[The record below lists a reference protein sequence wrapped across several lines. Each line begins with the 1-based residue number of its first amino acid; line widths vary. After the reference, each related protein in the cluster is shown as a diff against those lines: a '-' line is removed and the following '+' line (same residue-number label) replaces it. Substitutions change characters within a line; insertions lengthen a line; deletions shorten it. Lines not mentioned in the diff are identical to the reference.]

1 MTMAG
6 GFEERCIISGIGQSE
21 VGRRITRGVMALT
34 LDACIEAIADA
45 GLEPKDIDGVF
56 SWPGAVT
63 RAEGL
68 APSSPGSSGP
78 GVHAVIDALRLDT
91 NWYAAGPETPGMLAA
106 VIHGCLAVASGM
118 CRHVLVYRALDE
130 ATAWRTNT
138 QRVATDAEGV
148 TGNMQW
154 ILPFGAFSGPNWMA
168 LYARRH
174 MHEYGTTREQIAQIS
189 LNARR
194 NAALNPKAVLTSELT
209 LDDYLS
215 STMISDPLCLYDCDI
230 AIDGATAV
238 VISDAAHAPDTPN
251 KAIHFEA
258 VGSAL
263 HGRASWDQW
272 EDMTTTAAMS
282 AGGHLWSRTDLT
294 PADVDC
300 AQLYDGF
307 TVLTLYWLEGLRFC
321 GHGESGA
328 FVEGGERIS
337 LTGELPLATSGG
349 QLSGG
354 RLHSFGHLYEAC
366 LQLRGD
372 AGEHQ
377 VPGAKVVAVSAGAG
391 PLASC
396 LLLRT

>member
-1 MTMAG
+1 M
-6 GFEERCIISGIGQSE
+6 
-21 VGRRITRGVMALT
+21 
-34 LDACIEAIADA
+34 
-45 GLEPKDIDGVF
+45 
-56 SWPGAVT
+56 
-63 RAEGL
+63 
-68 APSSPGSSGP
+68 
-78 GVHAVIDALRLDT
+78 
-91 NWYAAGPETPGMLAA
+91 
-106 VIHGCLAVASGM
+106 
-118 CRHVLVYRALDE
+118 
-130 ATAWRTNT
+130 
-138 QRVATDAEGV
+138 
-148 TGNMQW
+148 MQW
-154 ILPFGAFSGPNWMA
+154 ILPFGAFSGPNWMG

-209 LDDYLS
+209 LEDYMS
-215 STMISDPLCLYDCDI
+215 SQMISDPLCLYDCDI

-238 VISDAAHAPDTPN
+238 IISDVAYAPDAPHQ
-251 KAIHFEA
+251 ALHFEA

-282 AGGHLWSRTDLT
+282 AGKHLWSRTDLK
-294 PADVDC
+294 PADVDV

-307 TVLTLYWLEGLRFC
+307 TVLSLYWLEGLQFC
-321 GHGESGA
+321 GKGESGA

-349 QLSGG
+349 QLSAG
-354 RLHSFGHLYEAC
+354 RLHAFGHLHEAC
-366 LQLRGD
+366 LQLRGA
-372 AGEHQ
+372 AGQRQ
-377 VPGAKVVAVSAGAG
+377 VPEAKVAAVSAGAG

>member
-1 MTMAG
+1 MT
-6 GFEERCIISGIGQSE
+6 ESLEQRCIISGIGQSE
-21 VGRRITRGVMALT
+21 VGRRVTRGVMALT
-34 LDACIEAIADA
+34 LDACLEAIGDA
-45 GLEPKDIDGVF
+45 GLTPADIDGVV
-56 SWPGAVT
+56 SWPGAIS

-68 APSSPGSSGP
+68 APPGPGSSGP
-78 GVHAVIDALRLDT
+78 GVHAVIDALRLNT
-91 NWYAAGPETPGMLAA
+91 NWHYGGPETPGMLAS
-106 VIHGCLAVASGM
+106 VIQGCMAVATGM

-130 ATAWRTNT
+130 ATAWRANT
-138 QRVATDAEGV
+138 DRVATDPGGV
-148 TGNMQW
+148 AGMMQW
-154 ILPFGAFSGPNWMA
+154 ILPFGAFSGPNWMG

-209 LDDYLS
+209 LEDYMS
-215 STMISDPLCLYDCDI
+215 SQMISDPLCLYDCDI

-238 VISDAAHAPDTPN
+238 IISDVAYAPDAPHQ
-251 KAIHFEA
+251 ALHFEA

-282 AGGHLWSRTDLT
+282 AGTHLWSRTDLR
-294 PADVDC
+294 PADVDV

-307 TVLTLYWLEGLRFC
+307 TVLSLYWLEGLQFC
-321 GHGESGA
+321 GKGESGA

-349 QLSGG
+349 QLSAG
-354 RLHSFGHLYEAC
+354 RLHSFGHLHEAC
-366 LQLRGD
+366 LQLRGA
-372 AGEHQ
+372 AGQRQ
-377 VPGAKVVAVSAGAG
+377 VPGAKVAAVSAGAG

>member
-1 MTMAG
+1 MADR
-6 GFEERCIISGIGQSE
+6 FEDRCIISGIGQSE
-21 VGRRITRGVMALT
+21 VGRHVTRGVMALT
-34 LDACIEAIADA
+34 LDACLEAIADA
-45 GLEPKDIDGVF
+45 GLAPADIDGVF
-56 SWPGAVT
+56 SWPGAIS

-68 APSSPGSSGP
+68 APPGPGSSGP
-78 GVHAVIDALRLDT
+78 GVHAIIDALRLNV
-91 NWYAAGPETPGMLAA
+91 NWHYGGPETPGMLAS
-106 VIHGCLAVASGM
+106 VIQGCMAVASGM
-118 CRHVLVYRALDE
+118 CRHVLVYRALNE
-130 ATAWRTNT
+130 ATAWRQSTD
-138 QRVATDAEGV
+138 RVAADPDGV
-148 TGNMQW
+148 AGMMQW
-154 ILPFGAFSGPNWMA
+154 ILPFGAFSGPNWMG
-168 LYARRH
+168 LYAKRH
-174 MHEYGTTREQIAQIS
+174 MYEYGTTREQIAQIS

-194 NAALNPKAVLTSELT
+194 NAALNPKAVLTKELT
-209 LDDYLS
+209 LEDYMS
-215 STMISDPLCLYDCDI
+215 SAMISDPLCLYDCDI

-238 VISDAAHAPDTPN
+238 VISDAAHASDTPN
-251 KAIHFEA
+251 AAIHFEA

-282 AGGHLWSRTDLT
+282 AGKHLWSRTDMT
-294 PADVDC
+294 PNDVDV

-307 TVLTLYWLEGLRFC
+307 TVLSLYWLEGMQFC
-321 GHGESGA
+321 GKGESGP

-372 AGEHQ
+372 ADRHQ
-377 VPGAKVVAVSAGAG
+377 VPGAKVAAVSAGAG

>member
-1 MTMAG
+1 M
-6 GFEERCIISGIGQSE
+6 
-21 VGRRITRGVMALT
+21 
-34 LDACIEAIADA
+34 
-45 GLEPKDIDGVF
+45 
-56 SWPGAVT
+56 
-63 RAEGL
+63 
-68 APSSPGSSGP
+68 
-78 GVHAVIDALRLDT
+78 DALRLQT
-91 NWYAAGPETPGMLAA
+91 NWHYAGPETPGMLASI
-106 VIHGCLAVASGM
+106 IHGCMAVASGM
-118 CRHVLVYRALDE
+118 CRHVLVSRALNE
-130 ATAWRTNT
+130 ATAWRQSTD
-138 QRVATDAEGV
+138 RVATDAGGV
-148 TGNMQW
+148 TGMMQW
-154 ILPFGAFSGPNWMA
+154 ILPFGAFSGPNWMG

-174 MHEYGTTREQIAQIS
+174 MHEYGTTREQIAQVS

-194 NAALNPKAVLTSELT
+194 NAALNPKAVLTKELT
-209 LDDYLS
+209 LDEYLS
-215 STMISDPLCLYDCDI
+215 SPMISDPLCLYDCDI

-238 VISDAAHAPDTPN
+238 VISHADYAPDTPSPP
-251 KAIHFEA
+251 IHFEA

-282 AGGHLWSRTDLT
+282 AGTHLWSRTDFK
-294 PADVDC
+294 PSDVDC

-307 TVLTLYWLEGLRFC
+307 TVLTLYWLEGMHFC
-321 GHGESGA
+321 GKGESGA

-366 LQLRGD
+366 LQLRGEAD
-372 AGEHQ
+372 QRQ

>member
-1 MTMAG
+1 MADR
-6 GFEERCIISGIGQSE
+6 FEERCIISGIGQSE
-21 VGRRITRGVMALT
+21 VGRHVTRGVMALT
-34 LDACIEAIADA
+34 LDACLEAIADA
-45 GLEPKDIDGVF
+45 GLSPAEIDGVI
-56 SWPGAVT
+56 SWPGGVS

-68 APSSPGSSGP
+68 APPGPGSSGP
-78 GVHAVIDALRLDT
+78 GVHAVIDALRLNV
-91 NWYAAGPETPGMLAA
+91 NWHYGGPETPGMLAS
-106 VIHGCLAVASGM
+106 VIHGCMAVASGL
-118 CRHVLVYRALDE
+118 CRHVLVYRALNE
-130 ATAWRTNT
+130 ATAWRMSSE
-138 QRVATDAEGV
+138 RVATDAGGV
-148 TGNMQW
+148 NGIMQW
-154 ILPFGAFSGPNWMA
+154 ILPFGAFSGPNWMG

-209 LDDYLS
+209 LEDYLS
-215 STMISDPLCLYDCDI
+215 SPMISDPLCLYDCDI
-230 AIDGATAV
+230 AIDGATAI
-238 VISDAAHAPDTPN
+238 VISDAAHASDTPTPN
-251 KAIHFEA
+251 QAIRFEA
-258 VGSAL
+258 IGSAL

-272 EDMTTTAAMS
+272 EDMTTTAAMG
-282 AGGHLWSRTDLT
+282 AGAHLWSRTDLK
-294 PADVDC
+294 PADVDV

-307 TVLTLYWLEGLRFC
+307 TVLTLYWLEGLQFC
-321 GHGESGA
+321 GRGESGA

-366 LQLRGD
+366 LQLRGV
-372 AGEHQ
+372 AGERQ
-377 VPGAKVVAVSAGAG
+377 VPGTKVAAVSAGAG

>member
-1 MTMAG
+1 MT
-6 GFEERCIISGIGQSE
+6 ESLEQRCIISGIGQSE
-21 VGRRITRGVMALT
+21 VGRRVTRGVMALT
-34 LDACIEAIADA
+34 LDACLEAIGDA
-45 GLEPKDIDGVF
+45 GLTPADIDGVV
-56 SWPGAVT
+56 SWPGAIS

-68 APSSPGSSGP
+68 APPGPGSSGP
-78 GVHAVIDALRLDT
+78 GVHAVIDALRLNT
-91 NWYAAGPETPGMLAA
+91 NWHYGGPETPGMLAS
-106 VIHGCLAVASGM
+106 VIQGCMAVATGM

-130 ATAWRTNT
+130 ATAWRANT
-138 QRVATDAEGV
+138 DRVATDPGGV
-148 TGNMQW
+148 AGMMQW
-154 ILPFGAFSGPNWMA
+154 ILPFGAFSGPNWMG

-209 LDDYLS
+209 LEDYMS
-215 STMISDPLCLYDCDI
+215 SQMISDPLCLYDCDI

-238 VISDAAHAPDTPN
+238 IISDVAYAPDAPHQ
-251 KAIHFEA
+251 ALHFEA

-282 AGGHLWSRTDLT
+282 AGKHLWSRTDLK
-294 PADVDC
+294 PADVDV

-307 TVLTLYWLEGLRFC
+307 TVLSLYWLEGLQFC
-321 GHGESGA
+321 GKGESGA

-349 QLSGG
+349 QLSAG
-354 RLHSFGHLYEAC
+354 RLHAFGHLHEAC
-366 LQLRGD
+366 LQLRGA
-372 AGEHQ
+372 AGQRQ
-377 VPGAKVVAVSAGAG
+377 VPEAKVAAVSAGAG

>member
-1 MTMAG
+1 M
-6 GFEERCIISGIGQSE
+6 
-21 VGRRITRGVMALT
+21 
-34 LDACIEAIADA
+34 
-45 GLEPKDIDGVF
+45 
-56 SWPGAVT
+56 
-63 RAEGL
+63 
-68 APSSPGSSGP
+68 
-78 GVHAVIDALRLDT
+78 
-91 NWYAAGPETPGMLAA
+91 
-106 VIHGCLAVASGM
+106 
-118 CRHVLVYRALDE
+118 
-130 ATAWRTNT
+130 
-138 QRVATDAEGV
+138 
-148 TGNMQW
+148 MQW
-154 ILPFGAFSGPNWMA
+154 ILPFGAFSGPNWMG

-194 NAALNPKAVLTSELT
+194 NAALNPKAVLTKELT
-209 LDDYLS
+209 LDEYLAS
-215 STMISDPLCLYDCDI
+215 PMISDPLCLYDCDI

-238 VISDAAHAPDTPN
+238 VISDAGYGPDTPN
-251 KAIHFEA
+251 TAIHFEA

-282 AGGHLWSRTDLT
+282 AGAHLWSRTDLE

-307 TVLTLYWLEGLRFC
+307 TVLSLYWLEGLQFC
-321 GHGESGA
+321 GRGESGA

-366 LQLRGD
+366 LQLRGE
-372 AGEHQ
+372 AGERQ
-377 VPGAKVVAVSAGAG
+377 VPEAKVSAVSAGAG